1 MPNRKP
7 YPSDV
12 SDDEWAFVAPYLALV
27 REDSPQRVH
36 DLREVFNALRYIVK
50 TGGQWRFLPN
60 DFPPWAAVY
69 QQARRWVAAKAFE
82 QAADDL
88 RMILRV
94 AAGRAPNPSAAI
106 LDGRTAQSTPESGSR
121 AGYDGYKKKNG
132 SKVHI
137 AVDTLGHLLGLKV
150 TAASEQERAQVFALA
165 EEVQQATGQGVK
177 VAFVD
182 QGYTG
187 DQPAAD
193 AASHGIELVV
203 VKPAEAKRGF
213 VLLPKRWVVER
224 TFGWLGRFRRLAR
237 DYERVAP
244 PLVRR
249 RGRRRASGVRV
260 HRGVRRPRPVAL
272 LAGLRP
278 PGDV

>member
-1 MPNRKP
+1 MSEHRKS

-12 SDDEWAFVAPYLALV
+12 SDDEWAFMAPYLALV

-36 DLREVFNALRYIVK
+36 DLREVFNALRYLVK
-50 TGGQWRFLPN
+50 TGGQWRFLPH

-94 AAGRAPNPSAAI
+94 AAQREPNPSAAI
-106 LDGRTAQSTPESGSR
+106 LDGRTLQSTPESGSR
-121 AGYDGYKKKNG
+121 AGYDGYEKKDG

-137 AVDTLGHLLGLKV
+137 AVDTLGHLLALTV
-150 TAASEQERAQVFALA
+150 TAANEQERGQVFALA
-165 EEVQQATGQGVK
+165 EEVPQATGQGVK

-193 AASHGIELVV
+193 AANHGIELVV
-203 VKPAEAKRGF
+203 VKPAEAKTGF
-213 VLLPKRWVVER
+213 VLLPRRWVVER

-237 DYERVAP
+237 DYERLAET
-244 PLVRR
+244 
-249 RGRRRASGVRV
+249 
-260 HRGVRRPRPVAL
+260 
-272 LAGLRP
+272 LAGWHWVAAVILLLQRLATLAESS
-278 PGDV
+278 

>member
-1 MPNRKP
+1 MPTRKP

-12 SDDEWAFVAPYLALV
+12 SDDGWAFVAPYLALV

-36 DLREVFNALRYIVK
+36 DLREVFNAVRYIVK

-69 QQARRWVAAKAFE
+69 QQARRWVAARVFE
-82 QAADDL
+82 QAAVDL

-94 AAGRAPNPSAAI
+94 AAGREPHPSAAI

-121 AGYDGYKKKNG
+121 AGYDGHKKKNG
-132 SKVHI
+132 SKVHL

-150 TAASEQERAQVFALA
+150 TAANEQERARVFALA
-165 EEVQQATGQGVK
+165 EEVQPATGQSVT

-193 AASHGIELVV
+193 AANHGIELVV
-203 VKPAEAKRGF
+203 VRPAEAKRGF
-213 VLLPKRWVVER
+213 VLLPRRWVVER
-224 TFGWLGRFRRLAR
+224 AFAWLGRFRRLAR
-237 DYERVAP
+237 DYERLAET
-244 PLVRR
+244 
-249 RGRRRASGVRV
+249 
-260 HRGVRRPRPVAL
+260 
-272 LAGLRP
+272 LAGWHWVAAVILLLQRLATLAESA
-278 PGDV
+278 

>member
-1 MPNRKP
+1 MSERRKA

-12 SDDEWAFVAPYLALV
+12 SDDEWAFIAPYLALV

-69 QQARRWVAAKAFE
+69 QQARRWVAAKVFE

-88 RMILRV
+88 RMVLRV
-94 AAGRAPNPSAAI
+94 AAGRAPHPSAAI
-106 LDGRTAQSTPESGSR
+106 LDGRTLQSTPESGSR

-132 SKVHI
+132 SKIHI
-137 AVDTLGHLLGLKV
+137 AVDTLGHLLGLTV
-150 TAASEQERAQVFALA
+150 TAANEQERGQVFALA

-193 AASHGIELVV
+193 AANHGIELVV
-203 VKPAEAKRGF
+203 VKPAEAKKGF
-213 VLLPKRWVVER
+213 VLLPRRWVVER

-237 DYERVAP
+237 DYERLAQT
-244 PLVRR
+244 
-249 RGRRRASGVRV
+249 
-260 HRGVRRPRPVAL
+260 
-272 LAGLRP
+272 LAGWHWVAAVILLLQRLATLAESA
-278 PGDV
+278 

>member
-1 MPNRKP
+1 MPTRKP

-12 SDDEWAFVAPYLALV
+12 SDDEWAFIAPYLALV

-36 DLREVFNALRYIVK
+36 DLREVFNALRYVVK

-69 QQARRWVAAKAFE
+69 QQARRWVAARVFE

-88 RMILRV
+88 RMVLRV
-94 AAGRAPNPSAAI
+94 AAGRHPNPSAAI
-106 LDGRTAQSTPESGSR
+106 LDGRTVQSTPESGSR

-132 SKVHI
+132 SKIHI
-137 AVDTLGHLLGLKV
+137 AVDTLGHLLGLTV
-150 TAASEQERAQVFALA
+150 TAADEQERDQVFALA

-213 VLLPKRWVVER
+213 VLLPRRWVVER
-224 TFGWLGRFRRLAR
+224 TFGWPVGYRRLRAE
-237 DYERVAP
+237 YEYHTETSEAMIQVAMIDLMLRRLHP
-244 PLVRR
+244 PR
-249 RGRRRASGVRV
+249 
-260 HRGVRRPRPVAL
+260 
-272 LAGLRP
+272 
-278 PGDV
+278 